1 MTNVGTIGLDIAK
14 SSFSLHGFDAGGRTV
29 LKKTVKRAELL
40 KEFAGIEPCRVGL
53 EACGGAHHWGR
64 ELKRLG
70 HEVRLI
76 PPSRVKAF
84 APRQKNDAED
94 ARAIARA
101 AGDPEMRLVALKSVE
116 QQSRLMLFKARDL
129 LVRQRTQLLN
139 ALRGHF
145 SELGIV
151 VAQGGAAVFEL
162 VDRLRGGE
170 GLPRAM
176 RAALLPLAKVLNV
189 IGEEIARLDRL
200 IAVALSKDKRAQ
212 RLEEIPGFGALG
224 AVTLSAAVPDA
235 GQFSGGREFAAWLG
249 LVPRQHSTG
258 GKTRLGGVSK
268 MGNGDLRRLIALGAI
283 AVAGRVMARKRA
295 GKDAETGV
303 LGQWAGRKLETKPF
317 MVVALAL
324 ANKLA
329 RIAWAVLAGAD
340 YDANHGAKT
349 AAAGRNLEAAAK
361 G

>member
-1 MTNVGTIGLDIAK
+1 MTNVSTIGLDIAK
-14 SSFSLHGFDAGGRTV
+14 SSFSLHGFDVAGRTV
-29 LKKTVKRAELL
+29 LKKTVKRAEVL
-40 KEFAGIEPCRVGL
+40 KEFAGIERCRVGL
-53 EACGGAHHWGR
+53 EACGGAHHWAR

-76 PPSRVKAF
+76 PPSRVQAF
-84 APRQKNDAED
+84 LPRQKNDAED

-101 AGDPEMRLVALKSVE
+101 ASDPEMRCVAVKSVE

-162 VDRLRGGE
+162 VGRLRAGD
-170 GLPRAM
+170 GLPLVM
-176 RAALLPLAKVLNV
+176 RAALLPLAEALKA
-189 IGEEIARLDRL
+189 IGEEIGKLDRL
-200 IAVALSKDKRAQ
+200 IAAALGEDERARRLDMVPGFSALS
-212 RLEEIPGFGALG
+212 

-235 GQFSGGREFAAWLG
+235 KLFGGGREFAAWLG
-249 LVPRQHSTG
+249 LVPRQRSTG

-268 MGNGDLRRLIALGAI
+268 MGNRDLRRLIALGAI
-283 AVAGRVMARKRA
+283 AVAARVKVRKKA
-295 GKDAETGV
+295 GKEETSA
-303 LGQWAGRKLETKPF
+303 LGHWVRRKLESKPF

-329 RIAWAVLAGAD
+329 RIAWVVLAGAD
-340 YDANHGAKT
+340 YDARKAC
-349 AAAGRNLEAAAK
+349 AARGLEAAAK